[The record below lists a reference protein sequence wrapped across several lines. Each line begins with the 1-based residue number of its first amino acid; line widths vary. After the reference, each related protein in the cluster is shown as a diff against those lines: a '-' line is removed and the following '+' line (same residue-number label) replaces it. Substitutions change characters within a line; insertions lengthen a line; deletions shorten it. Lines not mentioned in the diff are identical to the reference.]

1 MLRLLDLFSGIGG
14 FALAARWAGL
24 KTVAFVEIDPFCQ
37 KVLKKHWPEV
47 PIIPDIREV
56 TVERIQGIIADTEG
70 KYNTQQEGTINTTGE
85 IVKGQNETVWPKSGQ
100 YNGID
105 ILVGGFPCQPF
116 SCAGQRKGKADDRY
130 LWPEMLRVITELRPT
145 WIIGENVTGI
155 LSMAQQHSDPEM
167 GCEADP
173 EVEAD
178 ADCDAGGIL
187 WGIIDDLENLG
198 YEVQPFVIPA
208 CAVNAPHR
216 RDRIWIVAHSGQQ
229 PTGGTQNGFSDGKQ
243 SSSEARKWANQGY
256 GSTNEDSHASD
267 TRDTGLQGGER
278 AGTYDK
284 GQTAHGSV
292 AECNSA
298 WDEDWY
304 TVALRTCVRDLD
316 DGLPGRLAGRGR
328 ANKLKALG
336 NSIVPQ
342 VAYQIFK
349 AIVEV
354 KA

>member
-14 FALAARWAGL
+14 FSLAASWTGQIE
-24 KTVAFVEIDPFCQ
+24 TIAFCEIDKFCQ

-47 PIIPDIREV
+47 PIINDIREV
-56 TVERIQGIIADTEG
+56 TIERIQGIIADTSSTRRAWDDSNEIDRFYRHNWG
-70 KYNTQQEGTINTTGE
+70 DTAKILSGETQIN
-85 IVKGQNETVWPKSGQ
+85 
-100 YNGID
+100 

-256 GSTNEDSHASD
+256 GFTNEDSHASD